1 MTVQVIVHR
10 GTNEIGGSCI
20 EIQAASGERLIL
32 DVGKPLDAGP
42 DDKDLLPKSLNLS
55 GEATVLICH
64 PHQDHWGLLHEI
76 PASWPVFTGE
86 GSAKLIKITSRFAR
100 KPLNRE
106 LGTWSS
112 KGRFQKGA
120 FLITPYLTDHSGFD
134 AYMLLVEVDGRKI
147 LYSGDFRLHGRKA
160 GLVEGIMQTPP
171 KDINLLILEGTN
183 LGTEKPTIS
192 ESQLEER
199 FVALAKK
206 TSGRMF
212 VNWSGQNIDRTVTL
226 YRAAKRSGRQLVID
240 LYTAEVL
247 DLISDG
253 TRLPRAGF
261 DNLKVVITNGLRK
274 HYEQHG
280 KEDFVK
286 RMAVNGISARALEG
300 SNHIIMARD
309 GLLRDYISKNVSPT
323 SDDAFSYSMWKGYL
337 DKPNQTLEWFKAA
350 GTHIEHLH
358 TSGHASGADL
368 RKFAKAISADAIIP
382 VHGQNWDDEQV
393 GFERVVR
400 LTDSEVY
407 CL

>member
-1 MTVQVIVHR
+1 
-10 GTNEIGGSCI
+10 
-20 EIQAASGERLIL
+20 
-32 DVGKPLDAGP
+32 
-42 DDKDLLPKSLNLS
+42 
-55 GEATVLICH
+55 
-64 PHQDHWGLLHEI
+64 
-76 PASWPVFTGE
+76 
-86 GSAKLIKITSRFAR
+86 
-100 KPLNRE
+100 
-106 LGTWSS
+106 
-112 KGRFQKGA
+112 
-120 FLITPYLTDHSGFD
+120 
-134 AYMLLVEVDGRKI
+134 MLLVEVDGRKI

-192 ESQLEER
+192 ESQLEEK

-206 TSGRMF
+206 ISGRMF
-212 VNWSGQNIDRTVTL
+212 VSWSGQNIDRTVTL

-261 DNLKVVITNGLRK
+261 DNLKGVITNGLRK

-337 DKPNQTLEWFKAA
+337 DKPNQTLDWFKTA

-393 GFERVVR
+393 GFDRVVR